1 MKLVWLWFD
10 DFWQSEFQVFAM
22 RVLMVGTGSIG
33 RRHMAS
39 LRRLVPSVQFDVL
52 REIGRSRDISGLG
65 EVEIV
70 GSIDEGLSR
79 HPQMMVIAN
88 PSSMHLEPLLA
99 AIDNGVPFYAEKPV
113 VSNLDDLAALK
124 SRVALGG
131 LPPNVVGCNLRFLPS
146 LISLKALTLEG
157 RLGNLV
163 RADFEAGQWLPDWRP
178 GQDYRLS
185 YSANRSQGGGVLLD
199 LIHEVDAAHWLL
211 GDFEHVNGYA
221 IHASDLEINS
231 DDCAGILM
239 ARAGGPI
246 TSVRVDY
253 VSRKPVRR
261 YTLVGDRGTAIWD
274 LRASTIML
282 DDAAGSQVI
291 DLPAESFDVS
301 VTYVS
306 AMQELLAA
314 IESNRPST
322 QPLEEGLRA
331 LTTVLRAKRIYS

>member
-1 MKLVWLWFD
+1 
-10 DFWQSEFQVFAM
+10 M

-39 LRRLVPSVQFDVL
+39 LRCLVPNVQFDVL
-52 REIGRSRDISGLG
+52 REHGRSRDTSELGNVELVDSLEVGLARQPH
-65 EVEIV
+65 
-70 GSIDEGLSR
+70 L
-79 HPQMMVIAN
+79 MVIAN
-88 PSSMHLEPLLA
+88 PSSMHLRPLLA
-99 AIDNGVPFYAEKPV
+99 AIEAGIPFYAEKPV
-113 VSNLDDLAALK
+113 VSSLDDLRLLQ
-124 SRVALGG
+124 SRVALNV

-146 LISLKALTLEG
+146 LIVFKTLVNEG

-178 GQDYRLS
+178 SQDYRLG

-199 LIHEVDAAHWLL
+199 LIHEVDAALWLL
-211 GDFEHVNGYA
+211 DDFEHVTGYA
-221 IHASDLEINS
+221 THASALEIDT

-246 TSVRVDY
+246 TTVRVDY

-261 YTLVGDRGTAIWD
+261 YTLVGDRGTATWD
-274 LRASTIML
+274 LRASKIIL
-282 DDAAGSQVI
+282 DDEAGSHAIQ
-291 DLPAESFDVS
+291 LPADAFDVS
-301 VTYVS
+301 TTYLS

-314 IESNRPST
+314 IKANRPST

-331 LTTVLRAKRIYS
+331 LTTVLRTKRIDS

>member
-1 MKLVWLWFD
+1 
-10 DFWQSEFQVFAM
+10 M

-39 LRRLVPSVQFDVL
+39 LRRLVPNVQFDVL

-65 EVEIV
+65 EVETV

-79 HPQMMVIAN
+79 QPQMMVIAN
-88 PSSMHLEPLLA
+88 PSSMHLQPLLA
-99 AIDNGVPFYAEKPV
+99 AIDNGVPFYAEKPL
-113 VSNLDDLAALK
+113 VSNLDDLAVLQ
-124 SRVALGG
+124 SRVLRGC

-146 LISLKALTLEG
+146 LIEFKALIDEG

-178 GQDYRLS
+178 SQDYRLG
-185 YSANRSQGGGVLLD
+185 YSANSSQGGGVLLD
-199 LIHEVDAAHWLL
+199 LIHEVDAALWLL
-211 GDFEHVNGYA
+211 DDFEHVTGYA
-221 IHASDLEINS
+221 TRASALEIDT

-246 TSVRVDY
+246 ASVRVDY

-261 YTLVGDRGTAIWD
+261 YTLVGDRGTATWD
-274 LRASTIML
+274 LRASTIVL
-282 DDAAGSQVI
+282 DDEAGSQEI
-291 DLPAESFDVS
+291 QLPADAFDVS
-301 VTYVS
+301 KTYIS

-314 IESNRPST
+314 IQSNRPST

-331 LTTVLRAKRIYS
+331 LTTVLRAKRINS

>member
-1 MKLVWLWFD
+1 
-10 DFWQSEFQVFAM
+10 M

-33 RRHMAS
+33 RRHMSS
-39 LRRLVPSVQFDVL
+39 LRSLVPNVQFDVL
-52 REIGRSRDISGLG
+52 REHGRSRDTLDLG
-65 EVEIV
+65 EVEV
-70 GSIDEGLSR
+70 VESLDEGLALR
-79 HPQMMVIAN
+79 PYMMVIAN
-88 PSSMHLEPLLA
+88 PSSMHLRPLLV
-99 AIDNGVPFYAEKPV
+99 AIEAGIPFYAEKPV
-113 VSNLDDLAALK
+113 VSTLDDLNLLQ
-124 SRVALGG
+124 SRVARGG

-146 LISLKALTLEG
+146 LIAFKALVDQG

-178 GQDYRLS
+178 SQDYRLS

-199 LIHEVDAAHWLL
+199 LIHEVDAALWLL
-211 GDFEHVNGYA
+211 GDFEHVTGYA
-221 IHASDLEINS
+221 THASTLEIDT
-231 DDCAGILM
+231 DDSAGILM

-282 DDAAGSQVI
+282 DAAAGSQVI

-301 VTYVS
+301 ATYVS

-322 QPLEEGLRA
+322 QPIEEGLRA

>member
-1 MKLVWLWFD
+1 
-10 DFWQSEFQVFAM
+10 M
-22 RVLMVGTGSIG
+22 RVLMVGSGSIG

-39 LRRLVPSVQFDVL
+39 LRSLVPNVQFDVL
-52 REIGRSRDISGLG
+52 REHGRSRDTSELG
-65 EVEIV
+65 HVEVV
-70 GSIDEGLSR
+70 GSLDEGLER
-79 HPQMMVIAN
+79 QPHMMVIAN
-88 PSSMHLEPLLA
+88 PSSMHLQPLLA
-99 AIDNGVPFYAEKPV
+99 AIDAGIPFYAEKPV
-113 VSNLDDLAALK
+113 VSMLDDLSLLQ

-146 LISLKALTLEG
+146 LIAFKALVDEG

-178 GQDYRLS
+178 SQDYRLG

-199 LIHEVDAAHWLL
+199 LIHEVDAALWLL
-211 GDFEHVNGYA
+211 DDFEHVTGYA
-221 IHASDLEINS
+221 THASALEIDT

-261 YTLVGDRGTAIWD
+261 YTLVGDRGTATWD
-274 LRASTIML
+274 LRSSTIVL
-282 DDAAGSQVI
+282 DDEAGSQEI
-291 DLPAESFDVS
+291 QLPAGAFDVS
-301 VTYVS
+301 KTYLS
-306 AMQELLAA
+306 AMQELLGA
-314 IESNRPST
+314 IKSNRPST

-331 LTTVLRAKRIYS
+331 LTTVLRAKHIYS

>member
-1 MKLVWLWFD
+1 
-10 DFWQSEFQVFAM
+10 M

-39 LRRLVPSVQFDVL
+39 LRHLVPDVQFDVL
-52 REIGRSRDISGLG
+52 REHGRSRETTGLG
-65 EVEIV
+65 EVEVV
-70 GSIDEGLSR
+70 GSLDEGLAR
-79 HPQMMVIAN
+79 QPHIMVVAN
-88 PSSMHLEPLLA
+88 PSSMHLQPLLA
-99 AIDNGVPFYAEKPV
+99 AIDGGIPFYAEKPV
-113 VSNLDDLAALK
+113 VSTLDDLNLLQ
-124 SRVALGG
+124 SRVARGG

-146 LISLKALTLEG
+146 LIAFKALVDKG

-178 GQDYRLS
+178 NQDYRLG
-185 YSANRSQGGGVLLD
+185 YSAKHSQGGGVLLD
-199 LIHEVDAAHWLL
+199 LIHEVDAALWLL
-211 GDFEHVNGYA
+211 DDFEHVTGYA
-221 IHASDLEINS
+221 AHASALEIDT

-239 ARAGGPI
+239 ARTGGPI

-261 YTLVGDRGTAIWD
+261 YTLVGDRGTATWD
-274 LRASTIML
+274 LRASTIVL
-282 DDAAGSQVI
+282 DDVAGSQVI
-291 DLPAESFDVS
+291 ELPAGAFDVS
-301 VTYVS
+301 TTYLS

-322 QPLEEGLRA
+322 QPLAEGLRA